1 MLGMGKAPQ
10 ITPLKGNL
18 MLKELVLANRS
29 KRSFAKGE
37 PISRE
42 TLAELCELARN
53 CPAAMNKQ
61 PLKYRLVTDQAEI
74 DKMLT
79 LTRWASSL
87 SQKLPPVG
95 HEPSAFIVIC
105 HDTSIAQT
113 APIFMIDVGIVAQTM
128 MLGAAERGLGGCMIG
143 SGSSDSIS
151 SALDIP
157 SHLIPKLVLGLGVPD
172 EKVVLTEA
180 QNGEVTYYRDE
191 NNIHYVPKRPLDEII
206 F

>member
-1 MLGMGKAPQ
+1 
-10 ITPLKGNL
+10 
-18 MLKELVLANRS
+18 MLKELVLASRS
-29 KRSFAKGE
+29 KRSFAGGA

-61 PLKYRLVTDQAEI
+61 PLKYRLVTDKAEI
-74 DKMLT
+74 DTMLT

-87 SQKLPPVG
+87 AQKLPPKE

-105 HDTSIAQT
+105 HDTDIVQK
-113 APIFMIDVGIVAQTM
+113 APIFMIDVGIAAQTM

-143 SGSSDSIS
+143 SGNAEAIS

-157 SHLIPKLVLGLGVPD
+157 SHLCPMLVLGLGVPD

-191 NNIHYVPKRPLDEII
+191 NNTHYVPKRPLDEII